1 MSLATRG
8 YGNGTLVGSIAEV
21 SRRGYFFVDH
31 TAALCPDEVF
41 DLISTCRSAAMQV
54 DESHVFAWDYTTP
67 ALCESGTSLA
77 TGATWEIISGTAV
90 TLGSNSLDTTNELS
104 ASFVTAVEVGLS
116 SVKTTITL
124 ADDRVLVGVINF
136 KVYEC

>member
-8 YGNGTLVGSIAEV
+8 YGNGTLTGSIAEV
-21 SRRGYFFVDH
+21 SRRGYFFVDQ

-54 DESHVFAWDYTTP
+54 DESHVFAWVYTTP
-67 ALCESGTSLA
+67 ALCEGGTSLA
-77 TGATWEIISGTAV
+77 VSSAWEIISGTSV

>member
-8 YGNGTLVGSIAEV
+8 YGNGTLTGSIAEV

-31 TAALCPDEVF
+31 TLPLCPDVKF
-41 DLISTCRSAAMQV
+41 DMVSTCQGYAMQV

-90 TLGSNSLDTTNELS
+90 TLGTNSLDTTTELS
-104 ASFVTAVEVGLS
+104 ASFVNAVEVGLS

-124 ADDRVLVGVINF
+124 EDGRSLVGVINY

>member
-31 TAALCPDEVF
+31 AAALCPDVVL
-41 DLISTCRSAAMQV
+41 DMASACRGTVMQV
-54 DESHVFAWDYTTP
+54 DESHIFAWDYTKP
-67 ALCESGTSLA
+67 ALCEGGTSIA
-77 TGATWEIISGTAV
+77 VSATWEIISGTSV
-90 TLGSNSLDTTNELS
+90 SLGSNSLDTISELS
-104 ASFVTAVEVGLS
+104 AAFVTAVEIGLS
-116 SVKTTITL
+116 LVKTTITL
-124 ADDRVLVGVINF
+124 EDGRVLVGVINY